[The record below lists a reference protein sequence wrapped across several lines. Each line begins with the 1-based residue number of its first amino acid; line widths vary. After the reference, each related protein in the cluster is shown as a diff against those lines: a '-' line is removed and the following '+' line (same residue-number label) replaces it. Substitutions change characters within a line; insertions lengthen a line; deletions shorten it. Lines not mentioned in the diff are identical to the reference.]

1 MNENYKL
8 PGKNLLTK
16 MPEVDRTKEI
26 ERVKKNI
33 VIIEETLEGFNLK
46 GSKVVNTVMGSAV
59 TQYEIETPKGV
70 RMSRYKELQS
80 ELMTALAAKAISIQ
94 APIPGTSYVGIEVPN
109 ETVSAVP
116 FVEIIDKVTN
126 SSDILEVVLGK
137 DNKGEIQTANLGE
150 LPHLLVAGA
159 TGSGKSVG
167 INVMINSI
175 LMKARPDEVQLLL
188 VDPKKVEFVF
198 YEGLPHLL
206 KPIISDAKEA
216 VKALNEMVDEMEERY
231 AKLAKLRSRN
241 IGIYNKK
248 VDELN
253 AADPSKNIKR
263 MPYIVIVVDELSDL
277 VMASGKE
284 VDSAIIRITQKARA
298 AGIHM
303 ILATQRPTTNIVTGT
318 IKGNVPSRMSFSVAS
333 SIDSKVILD
342 QMGAEDL
349 LGRGD
354 MLFLPKGVPSPT
366 RIQGAY
372 IPDDDIERIVKH
384 IKLQNWQEP
393 TEEEKAAEESVVVEV
408 EEEEE
413 ITLED
418 LVNEAEAQG
427 AQAEADNLNK
437 EEQSEEGE
445 AKPASKVSARAKTGS
460 KTGVKEPI
468 QKLTPEQEQQSV
480 EDGYQS
486 ILTDD
491 EETYTAPVQ
500 GLYKVNYS
508 PKGKAYGAKD
518 SMEELVSDI
527 ISDIISQGLPLLE
540 IQPYKDELFFSIVG
554 GRPYHIG
561 DIVTLVFDLR
571 VAQTGQGFRKV
582 LVQEESYKVVVNLIP
597 DYEVIMHE
605 IVSEVIETFTKQY
618 SQNSNLMVHNNVY
631 YHGAKVT
638 PYIASSPQSD
648 GFLRFAMEVLKE
660 PWYKTFQTD
669 WEVQITQEGLKGNV
683 VLKHEESSL
692 VMKGNN
698 MAVISDYTYWGTSG
712 TGSLQMTR
720 VLEKL
725 RINNERYEPSFG
737 QAINELVVR
746 LNQGYQKGEVQV
758 EGVLLQFIGQY
769 NLPHRWR
776 GIIGTDKVQE
786 VYQRAKLLGLDV
798 KLLSTGVPVFNL
810 IHSGYGVICSGNG
823 FYISGSDIG
832 YIKDEGSL
840 TELLQKSKGAEL
852 FKDLAVIYDSR
863 RNIAKYIQKKD
874 AEAQARNS
882 TTH

>member
-16 MPEVDRTKEI
+16 MPEVDRTEEI
-26 ERVKKNI
+26 ERVKKNT
-33 VIIEETLEGFNLK
+33 VIIEEALEGFNLK

-59 TQYEIETPKGV
+59 TQYEIEPPKGV
-70 RMSRYKELQS
+70 RMTRYKELQS
-80 ELMTALAAKAISIQ
+80 ELMTALAAKTISIQ

-109 ETVSAVP
+109 ETVSPVP
-116 FVEIIDKVTN
+116 FNTIIDKALN
-126 SSDILEVVLGK
+126 SSDVLEVVLGK
-137 DNKGEIQTANLGE
+137 DNKGEIQTAKLGKM
-150 LPHLLVAGA
+150 PHMLVAGA

-167 INVMINSI
+167 INVIINSL

-231 AKLAKLRSRN
+231 KKLAKVRARN
-241 IGIYNKK
+241 IEGYNKK
-248 VDELN
+248 IDELN
-253 AADPSKNIKR
+253 EADPSKNLKR
-263 MPYIVIVVDELSDL
+263 MPYIVIIVDELSDL

-303 ILATQRPTTNIVTGT
+303 ILATQRPTTDIVTGT
-318 IKGNVPSRMSFSVAS
+318 IKANVPSRMSFSVAS

-342 QMGAEDL
+342 QIGAENL

-354 MLFLPKGVPSPT
+354 MLFLPNGESVPT
-366 RIQGAY
+366 RMQGAY
-372 IPDDDIERIVKH
+372 IPDDDIDRIVKH

-393 TEEEKAAEESVVVEV
+393 TEEELASEESVDVEV

-427 AQAEADNLNK
+427 VQAEVDNLNR
-437 EEQSEEGE
+437 EEQNVEGDS
-445 AKPASKVSARAKTGS
+445 KPASKSSARAKTG
-460 KTGVKEPI
+460 VKEPK
-468 QKLTPEQEQQSV
+468 QRLTPEQEQQNV

-486 ILTDD
+486 ILTGD
-491 EETYTAPVQ
+491 EEEYTAPVQ

-527 ISDIISQGLPLLE
+527 ISDIISQGLPLLD
-540 IQPYKDELFFSIVG
+540 IQPYKDELFFTIVG

-561 DIVTLVFDLR
+561 DFVTLVFDLR

-582 LVQEESYKVVVNLIP
+582 LVQEEPYKVVVNLIP
-597 DYEVIMHE
+597 DYVVIMHE
-605 IVSEVIETFTKQY
+605 VVSEVIETFTKQY

-638 PYIASSPQSD
+638 PYIASPPQSD
-648 GFLRFAMEVLKE
+648 GFLRFAREVLKE

-669 WEVQITQEGLKGNV
+669 WEVQINQEGLKGNV
-683 VLKHEESSL
+683 ILKHEESSL

-737 QAINELVVR
+737 QAINELVVI
-746 LNQGYQKGEVQV
+746 LNQGYQKGEVKV
-758 EGVLLQFIGQY
+758 GGVLLQFIGQY
-769 NLPHRWR
+769 GVPYRWR

-786 VYQRAKLLGLDV
+786 VYQRAKLLELDV
-798 KLLSTGVPVFNL
+798 QLLSEGVPVFNL
-810 IHSGYGVICSGNG
+810 AHSGVGVVCSGNG

-863 RNIAKYIQKKD
+863 RNIVKYKQKKD
-874 AEAQARNS
+874 EQAQARNA

>member
-16 MPEVDRTKEI
+16 MPEVDRTKDI

-33 VIIEETLEGFNLK
+33 VIIEEALEGFNLK
-46 GSKVVNTVMGSAV
+46 GSKVVNTIMGSAV
-59 TQYEIETPKGV
+59 TQYEIESPKGV

-80 ELMTALAAKAISIQ
+80 ELMTALAAKTISIQ

-109 ETVSAVP
+109 ETVSPVP
-116 FVEIIDKVTN
+116 FSTIIDTAIN

-137 DNKGEIQTANLGE
+137 NNKGEIQSAKLGKM
-150 LPHLLVAGA
+150 PHLLVAGS

-167 INVMINSI
+167 INVIINSL

-188 VDPKKVEFVF
+188 VDPKKVEFIF

-216 VKALNEMVDEMEERY
+216 VTALNEMVDEMEERY
-231 AKLAKLRSRN
+231 KKLAKVRARN
-241 IGIYNKK
+241 IEVYNEKI
-248 VDELN
+248 DELN
-253 AADPSKNIKR
+253 AAEPGKNIKR
-263 MPYIVIVVDELSDL
+263 MPYIVIIVDELSDL

-303 ILATQRPTTNIVTGT
+303 ILATQRPTTDIVTGT
-318 IKGNVPSRMSFSVAS
+318 IKANVPSRMSFSVAS

-342 QMGAEDL
+342 QSGAENL

-354 MLFLPKGVPSPT
+354 MLFLPNGVSIPT

-372 IPDDDIERIVKH
+372 IPDDDIDRIVKH

-393 TEEEKAAEESVVVEV
+393 TEEEIAAEELVVAEV
-408 EEEEE
+408 EDEDEL
-413 ITLED
+413 TLED

-427 AQAEADNLNK
+427 EQAEVDNLNK
-437 EEQSEEGE
+437 GEQSVEGE
-445 AKPASKVSARAKTGS
+445 SKAESKVSARAKTG
-460 KTGVKEPI
+460 VKAPT

-582 LVQEESYKVVVNLIP
+582 LVQEEPYKVVVNLIP
-597 DYEVIMHE
+597 DYVVIMHE
-605 IVSEVIETFTKQY
+605 AVSEVIETFTKQY

-737 QAINELVVR
+737 QAINEIVAR
-746 LNQGYQKGEVQV
+746 LNQGYQKGEIKV

-769 NLPHRWR
+769 GLPYRWR

-786 VYQRAKLLGLDV
+786 IYQRAKLLGLDV
-798 KLLSTGVPVFNL
+798 QLLSEGVPVFNL
-810 IHSGYGVICSGNG
+810 IHSGFGVICSGNG

-863 RNIAKYIQKKD
+863 RNIVKYKQKKD
-874 AEAQARNS
+874 AEAQARNAKAQ
-882 TTH
+882 

>member
-33 VIIEETLEGFNLK
+33 VLIEDVLEGFNIK

-59 TQYEIETPKGV
+59 TQYEIEPPKGV

-80 ELMTALAAKAISIQ
+80 ELMTALAAKTISIQ

-109 ETVSAVP
+109 ETVSPVP
-116 FVEIIDKVTN
+116 FVEIIDKAID
-126 SSDILEVVLGK
+126 SSDVLEVVLGK
-137 DNKGEIQTANLGE
+137 DNKGEIQTAKLGK

-167 INVMINSI
+167 INVIINSI

-188 VDPKKVEFVF
+188 VDPKKVEFIF

-216 VKALNEMVDEMEERY
+216 VKALNDMVDVMEERY

-277 VMASGKE
+277 VMASDKE

-342 QMGAEDL
+342 QMGAENL
-349 LGRGD
+349 VGRGD
-354 MLFLPKGVPSPT
+354 MLFLPEGEPKPT

-393 TEEEKAAEESVVVEV
+393 TEEEIAAEESVVVEV

-427 AQAEADNLNK
+427 AQAEAYNLNK

-445 AKPASKVSARAKTGS
+445 AKPASKVSARA

-571 VAQTGQGFRKV
+571 VKETGQRFSKV
-582 LVQEESYKVVVNLIP
+582 LVQEEPYKVVVNLIP
-597 DYEVIMHE
+597 EYGVIMHE
-605 IVSEVIETFTKQY
+605 VVSEVIETFTKQY

-631 YHGAKVT
+631 YHGEKVT

-660 PWYKTFQTD
+660 SWYNTFQKD
-669 WEVQITQEGLKGNV
+669 WEVQINQEGIKGNV
-683 VLKHEESSL
+683 IIKHEDSSL

-698 MAVISDYTYWGTSG
+698 MAVISDYSYRGKIG

-737 QAINELVVR
+737 QVINEVVVR
-746 LNQGYQKGEVQV
+746 LNQGYQKGEIKV
-758 EGVLLQFIGQY
+758 EDVLLQFIGQY
-769 NLPHRWR
+769 GVPYRWR
-776 GIIGTDKVQE
+776 GIIGTDKVKE
-786 VYQRAKLLGLDV
+786 VYQRAKLLDLDV
-798 KLLSTGVPVFNL
+798 HLMAEGVPVFNL
-810 IHSGYGVICSGNG
+810 AHSGYGVVCSGNG

-863 RNIAKYIQKKD
+863 RNIVKYKQKKD
-874 AEAQARNS
+874 AEAQAKNN

>member
-16 MPEVDRTKEI
+16 MPEVDRTEEI
-26 ERVKKNI
+26 ERVKKNT
-33 VIIEETLEGFNLK
+33 VIIEEALEGFNLK

-59 TQYEIETPKGV
+59 TQYEIEPPKGV

-80 ELMTALAAKAISIQ
+80 ELMTALAAKTISIQ

-109 ETVSAVP
+109 ETVSPVP
-116 FVEIIDKVTN
+116 FVEIIDTATN
-126 SSDILEVVLGK
+126 SSDVLEVVLGK
-137 DNKGEIQTANLGE
+137 NNKGEIQTAKLGK

-167 INVMINSI
+167 INVIINSI

-188 VDPKKVEFVF
+188 VDPKKVEFIF
-198 YEGLPHLL
+198 YEGIPHLL
-206 KPIISDAKEA
+206 KPVISDAKEA

-231 AKLAKLRSRN
+231 GKLAQARVRN
-241 IGIYNKK
+241 IGDYNKK
-248 VDELN
+248 VDEQN
-253 AADPSKNIKR
+253 AVDPSKNIKR
-263 MPYIVIVVDELSDL
+263 MPYIVVIVDELSDL

-303 ILATQRPTTNIVTGT
+303 ILATQRPTTDIVTGT
-318 IKGNVPSRMSFSVAS
+318 IKANVPSRMSFSVAS

-342 QMGAEDL
+342 QIGAETL

-354 MLFLPKGVPSPT
+354 MLFLPEGESVPT

-372 IPDDDIERIVKH
+372 IPDDDIDRIVKH
-384 IKLQNWQEP
+384 IKLQKWQEP
-393 TEEEKAAEESVVVEV
+393 TEEEIAAEESVVAEV

-418 LVNEAEAQG
+418 LVNEVEAQEE
-427 AQAEADNLNK
+427 QAEVDSLNQ
-437 EEQSEEGE
+437 EEQSVEGE
-445 AKPASKVSARAKTGS
+445 EKPASKVSARAKTG
-460 KTGVKEPI
+460 VKEPI
-468 QKLTPEQEQQSV
+468 KKLTPEQEQQSV

-508 PKGKAYGAKD
+508 PKGKAYGVKD

-527 ISDIISQGLPLLE
+527 ISDIISQGLPLLD
-540 IQPYKDELFFSIVG
+540 IQPDKDELFFSIVG

-561 DIVTLVFDLR
+561 DLVTLVFDLR
-571 VAQTGQGFRKV
+571 VKETGQRFSKV
-582 LVQEESYKVVVNLIP
+582 LVQEEPYKVVVNLIP
-597 DYEVIMHE
+597 EYGVIMHE
-605 IVSEVIETFTKQY
+605 VVSEVIETFTKQY

-631 YHGAKVT
+631 YHGEKVT

-660 PWYKTFQTD
+660 SWYNTFQKD
-669 WEVQITQEGLKGNV
+669 WEVQINQEGIKGNV
-683 VLKHEESSL
+683 IIKHEDSSL

-698 MAVISDYTYWGTSG
+698 MAVISDYTYRGKIG

-720 VLEKL
+720 VLEHL

-737 QAINELVVR
+737 QAINEVVVR
-746 LNQGYQKGEVQV
+746 LNQGYQKGEVKV
-758 EGVLLQFIGQY
+758 DDVLLQFIGQY
-769 NLPHRWR
+769 GVPYRWR
-776 GIIGTDKVQE
+776 GIIGTDKVKE
-786 VYQRAKLLGLDV
+786 VYQRAKLLDLDV
-798 KLLSTGVPVFNL
+798 HLMAEGVPVFNL
-810 IHSGYGVICSGNG
+810 AHSGYGVVCSGNG

-863 RNIAKYIQKKD
+863 RNIVKYKQKKD
-874 AEAQARNS
+874 AEAQAKNN